1 MSQAAQGAAGRGG
14 VTDARE
20 RDSSQGVRLLSLWR
34 RLESLPGGRWLF
46 SKAVGRVA
54 PYSGTIGARVE
65 SLEPGRAVLTLRD
78 RKRVRNH
85 LRSVHAIALANL
97 GELSSGL
104 AAVAAMPKGVRGIP
118 VRITI
123 DYHHKAR
130 GILTAIGVADFPPID
145 GPTRVQIRSEIRDE
159 QGHDVATVNVEWALE
174 RVKS

>member
-1 MSQAAQGAAGRGG
+1 MSDQVQ
-14 VTDARE
+14 

-34 RLESLPGGRWLF
+34 KLSSLPGGRWLF
-46 SKAVGRVA
+46 SKAVGRTA

-65 SLEPGRAVLTLRD
+65 SLDPGRCVLTLRD

-97 GELSSGL
+97 GELASGL
-104 AAVAAMPKGVRGIP
+104 AAVAAMPEGVRGIP

-130 GILTAIGVADFPPID
+130 GTLTAIGVADFSAVE
-145 GPTRVQIRSEIRDE
+145 GPSRVEVRAEIQDE
-159 QGHDVATVNVEWALE
+159 KREKVATVRVEWAVE
-174 RVKS
+174 RVRR